1 MRINDTF
8 ERPEMATDLMESNL
22 MKLNSL
28 YQRGGESFAN
38 QEAELKK
45 MLLEKRRITQP
56 TTGIN

>member
-1 MRINDTF
+1 M
-8 ERPEMATDLMESNL
+8 LMESNL

-56 TTGIN
+56 ATGIN